1 MKKGLKDLA
10 ERSLKSFLKKKKIGF
25 TTALLTAFLI
35 TGGIGLASSAEL
47 AVQAQSSQEALLAN
61 IEAQKAEIS
70 ALLAENERAIKEA
83 RERHQ
88 TLLRQGDYYS
98 KSVHPSTQIFFNYSY
113 ESSGKMK
120 DVTRKEFAHDINI
133 VQEYIESLMS
143 RGASG
148 FSGTSSF
155 SGISGLSDEW
165 ANAFIAGEM
174 SAARLAELL
183 LTQGNGAVSVAMPNS
198 VEVDLGVNIVPLS
211 PTIPVVSKDV
221 DVSIDVPSIPN
232 VTVSVPTPNVPSFPT
247 ITASPP
253 TVGTITPPSV
263 SVSVEKPE
271 AVSTISVAAV
281 NPITPSGVS
290 VSVPPVNTSIN
301 APSVTPLVVT
311 TLIAPGP
318 PAAPSLSL
326 SPTAPIA
333 PIAPPAPAT
342 PTAPTAPVVSVLTPV
357 DITFAGT
364 GFPQG
369 SGKGMPQW
377 NIIINN
383 YETYSTTGTTI
394 TTGGSG
400 TSWTGTVNHESGSL
414 AASSAATP
422 LNAYISHAADWNV
435 VVSGNYTFIANTGG
449 NNSKIFGSVNPYMT
463 GNSTSADKTFDFQG
477 TLTMH
482 GNGAGT
488 TEAVIGFE
496 HQLLANGPSGG
507 SSYSNTNTANGTTHI
522 LRNSGTIDLNSGTN
536 MVAIMIDTEYFNG
549 AISGTSNSAFVKLPQ
564 TINDGLI
571 KISVGARQSVGI
583 DYGFFYL
590 GTGGYGPNSTV
601 SIGNIIVDGEESYG
615 VRLRDYYTRTDFYS
629 RTGIR
634 HYDLTRLEGI
644 TGKYIEVFGE
654 KNIGISIAQGR
665 SSGDPT
671 GGFGHLDSAGA
682 LDNADL
688 ISNLHILVGGKEN
701 VGFYRNP
708 NYTGTNTSA
717 MILNSSK
724 LGVSSGINTVVFDS
738 DAAQSTLFRSDRD
751 ELILDSSI
759 NLNLSLTT
767 SAADNALGLGVKNT
781 AMQAGASG
789 TGTGIVTN
797 RGSIIATANEFYGL
811 TAGFGGMTGST
822 ANNTGGTIVLTGNG
836 NIGIAIDSSN
846 NGSNTGIISML
857 GDNSTGVYNLGTF
870 TDSSAASVTVNGA
883 NSIGIYND
891 GTYTVI
897 NSDITASGAS
907 SKGIFNATG
916 NTIGSL
922 LGDIDISGANSI
934 GIYNQGTLGS
944 TGIPTQVVVDITSGS
959 NVIGVYNTGAA
970 YLSSTSTI
978 TGSGGT
984 SSIGVY
990 HTGSALTL
998 NGVAITLGSGSTGL
1012 YLAANSTISGSIG
1025 INGGNA
1031 RGIYN
1036 TATATMGAMP
1046 ITITNATGG
1055 VGIFNTGTITATNNG
1070 DVSLTNGLNPVGIG
1084 IQNTG
1089 TITGWDGDITAASAI
1104 INDGGSAS
1112 ITGTGTNTI
1121 TAATTNGSVGIY
1133 NTGTLTLGSSTI
1145 NSNVSGSTD
1154 TTSIFNSG
1162 TMSFANGTI
1171 TVAGNDSAA
1180 IYSIGTS
1187 LSITGS
1193 TPSTITATGT
1203 GSAGVYNTIGT
1214 VNITNASISATNTG
1228 SAGVSN
1234 TGINFTLGEG
1244 TIAGNVVGLYN
1255 AGGAN
1260 IGSAGPVSV
1269 TASTAGGS
1277 TGIYNTNNLVM
1288 EDTDVTSGGT
1298 GSSGI
1303 YNDGTINYDGAN
1315 SITVTNEATGLYVSA
1330 GIVNNGGG
1338 TLDIS
1343 LNNTSPTDPGVG
1355 VYARND
1361 GTTGSTVN
1369 LTGSTINVVNGSSAV
1384 ASYGL
1389 SSSIITNINLTNAT
1403 ISYNGNGFAI
1413 YSNGAFGR
1421 INLTGATLNLDGNAI
1436 GMEIDYSST
1445 PSVTLSGTTTINVD
1459 SNGVMLASLK
1469 NYGGTIAVSNMLLGV
1484 SGALGG
1490 ATIVENATDYIL
1502 ARVDGGIISIDTD
1515 ITKGATSGPGH
1526 DYYNR
1531 FQGQRIQTTVTGT
1544 TTVTA
1549 IMNAAQAAAYN
1560 NQVVAIESS
1569 SSANATSVSQTSVT
1583 LDSGAQIIAAMTTA
1597 GDPGA
1602 VGIFSNFGEVTLDI
1616 GSSITIQNGH
1626 DSVEDGVGIFAVNG
1640 SIVNSDGTVTV
1651 HGDNGIGIFS
1661 MGYRDDSGTIMID
1674 EFGGLT
1680 GEGEQNVTNTGTID
1694 MRGAGAIGIYG
1705 VNNTAGDVTA
1715 ADSLLV
1721 NTGSILMAD
1730 GTASNMSIGIYGDGV
1745 SAVDGITIEN
1755 SGTITV
1761 GDYGV
1766 GIYGI
1771 HAIIQGDGTGDLGT
1785 INIGG
1790 NSVGIVAEDSIL
1802 SGVTTLTL
1810 DTSDT
1815 LGLDKIGITFENSV
1829 SDIDFDIFGGSF
1841 EKGTLIHL
1849 DNIGIN
1855 FIYGIT
1861 PHMMEVGKYG
1871 VGIYLANS
1879 TGMTAENAGTI
1890 DLLSTS
1896 DEAIGMYTN
1905 DGDIENTGV
1914 INILSN
1920 FDQIGMYASGSTTAV
1935 DNSGGTINIGG
1946 NTGIGIYLENGVTA
1960 TNGSLAGVNFGATVQ
1975 NAVGI
1980 VLNGNS
1986 ASDITGGSLVSANA
2000 ARNILAFAQDGSQIT
2015 NLGTA
2020 NIDGNGYVGGV
2031 TTKTIGVYLNNN
2043 TSTQN
2048 TYGGMGTNLLVV
2060 EGAALGIYSNGDNLI
2075 KDATIEAKDNGSV
2088 GIYLDGQGE
2097 LDNLEILANNA
2108 FANESVVGI
2117 YATGGPVTI
2126 TNGLDIELGTIAG
2139 SDYGTGMYLSNGAT
2153 VTGTPITISNNSTQ
2167 TNVGLY
2173 YTNSGGTPLA
2183 QGVDISLFGNNL
2195 VGIYVDDGMTLTNA
2209 NTINYF
2215 GGSTQLVG
2223 TYVDFGSTYIS
2234 TSATDIIGA
2243 DQSAG
2248 ILAGNGLGINRGT
2261 LEVTASTGD
2270 SGAMVA
2276 IGKNLGDVARILN
2289 DTTGAL
2295 QVTNGVGML
2304 VDGDITNSGTSHGE
2318 NLGTIAVTGA
2328 SSAGV
2333 VVSGPNS
2340 TFDGT
2345 GGTINATGSQSVGI
2359 YLADTDTNQIISTG
2373 TLNMGASDSIG
2384 VYANSSKVDFN
2395 ITVPS
2400 TVANGIALL
2409 ASGTAATPTEITSI
2423 IDGSSASAP
2432 NPGLIS
2438 VYLENGNVIFSGST
2452 IKTAEKGIGLYF
2464 NKNTITNYALSG
2476 VTIDSLE
2483 TDGVGIYVDDL
2494 TLDYGITTN
2503 VDNGGI
2509 GLYVTGPSGVLDT
2522 NNGIVNIDGGLSSL
2536 GIMLAGGTG
2545 NLGVAGNFTINF
2557 GAGGGIGVLVQG
2569 GGTLNLGSMLTV
2581 TGLGILAAAENSNLS
2596 NSTTLTVNG
2605 LMGLLGNFT
2614 SGGPYKLENTS
2625 SGIINITNGGTGIA
2639 ALGVPGAAT
2648 VTAINDGVINVEG
2661 AAGLNSSVGI
2671 YTTIAEV
2678 QNNSVINVGQ
2688 DAVGIFARGTNNTIS
2703 SNNINLQD
2711 PDSIGIMI
2719 QGAIAGLTS
2728 ASITGVDNTT
2738 GIYLSNAN
2746 VSGVVNGGII
2756 NLGDDGVGIYAEDT
2770 TATISGDIT
2779 IGDQVSGSPIG
2790 ILASG
2795 TSTITLAPGTVITA
2809 GKGAIAVGASD
2820 GATVSGVDVSDITLS
2835 QGGVHL
2841 YVGNGGTIVGT
2852 GTLEADDNIGL
2863 MIDGTGAPST
2873 ITGITQIDVK
2883 NGGVGAYILN
2893 NGTLPTGLTV
2903 DILDGIGGS
2912 TPKYSIGVYYS
2923 GATAG
2928 AGTPIILPTFN
2939 QVGEY
2944 TIGAAFEEGTDA
2956 VISGT
2961 IATTSAA
2968 GKNQVSVM
2976 SKGTATLGNILKTD
2990 TIIVAGSEN
2999 IGLYGEYSD
3008 LTTGDII
3015 LGASAP
3021 SSDKST
3027 ASIGIYGKNSS
3038 ITTDDLY
3045 VGNYSIGI
3053 YGDTIGAGGIT
3064 TNDITVGE
3072 NAIGIYGTGS
3082 GLITTT
3088 GVVAVGKTSS
3098 IGVYGSD
3105 VNISVTG
3112 PLMTVEE
3119 GTSVGVV
3126 SENGGNV
3133 NYSGAMIIAD
3143 KGADTG
3149 SIGIYKKGTGIVTTG
3164 ADNWIVGESG
3174 YGLYLIED
3182 GIAGVPNIAINNAT
3196 MNLGMSAVGIYG
3208 EGADVEIRNNGH
3220 IIVGETDIAGD
3231 HSFKADHKNS
3241 VGIYLTEKAQGVN
3254 TGIIDVL
3261 ETHSA
3266 GVYVHGEDAYFENAV
3281 GGIINVDNGATGIL
3295 VKRYTDPSMLIGGIA
3310 VNNGI
3315 INLGNSNGPI
3325 IANTVNVGM
3334 AAYEGST
3341 IINGTTGI
3349 INVSSGTAMY
3359 IATGGILDNQG
3370 EINIYGASGV
3380 GVQGAGTV
3388 VNAGIINL
3396 IGGMGL
3402 AKDTDSAVVREGSVV
3417 IDGTG
3422 ITING
3427 NYITV
3432 GGTITA
3438 DAPIILNGAF
3448 VDIRNFR
3455 GEIPLFQAPDV
3466 SGVIKLVPSFA
3477 TLGNGYA
3484 FVVDNFTKSLVA
3496 GGVSGTVTVETS
3508 PMFIT
3513 NVGLG
3518 GELFVAKKPYVEL
3531 LAPGTMTTTE
3541 SSQFKNLY
3549 DGLDEILYSDP
3560 TGTSKDSLVLKGLNE
3575 YLETIYASSGTE
3587 AFNAEASRTIS
3598 ETRGDVYGTI
3608 QKRMQTIQK
3617 SFDGSFEELLSS
3629 YNTTKDSGK
3638 FSVMYTRG
3646 DYKDDTLGVDEYDY
3660 SIQGLLY
3667 MKEFEGRNFGNK
3679 WGYTLG
3685 FAVSKFDFD
3694 DGPTYGSKSKED
3706 VYSLRTGIH
3715 NVKNFNE
3722 EDSLRLVSRLELGYN
3737 RHETTRVLELDKVYK
3752 NKGKYDT
3759 YQVTL
3764 DNRLEKTVYRSM
3776 TSKVDLFAGLNLE
3789 YGIVNSFS
3797 ESGSLALK
3805 VKDNDYFSIQPEI
3818 GIKAEKRS
3826 YLGSKLSVKLYAEG
3840 SYAYELGDNYDRNKA
3855 KISSVDSEWYNL
3867 IKPEDEEGFFKGV
3880 LGLSLER
3887 SNKIGVSFD
3896 TEARK
3901 HDNKKDADLRY
3912 NLRLKYVF

>member
-61 IEAQKAEIS
+61 IEAQKAEIL

-98 KSVHPSTQIFFNYSY
+98 KSVHPSTQIFFNYTY
-113 ESSGKMK
+113 ENSGKMK
-120 DVTRKEFAHDINI
+120 DVTRKEFAHDISI

-165 ANAFIAGEM
+165 ANAFIAGDM

-183 LTQGNGAVSVAMPNS
+183 LIQGNGSVSVAMPNS

-221 DVSIDVPSIPN
+221 DVSIDVPSIPS

-247 ITASPP
+247 ITANPP

-271 AVSTISVAAV
+271 AVSPITVSAV
-281 NPITPSGVS
+281 NPITPSGVNVNVPG
-290 VSVPPVNTSIN
+290 VSTVIN
-301 APSVTPLVVT
+301 APSVTPLIVT
-311 TLIAPGP
+311 PPTSPSTPVPITLSI
-318 PAAPSLSL
+318 
-326 SPTAPIA
+326 
-333 PIAPPAPAT
+333 T
-342 PTAPTAPVVSVLTPV
+342 PTVPGAPTAPAAPVTPAAPAAPAVSVLNPV
-357 DITFAGT
+357 NITFVAGGFGQGTTQRWTPAGT
-364 GFPQG
+364 DVVGENFDYYNS
-369 SGKGMPQW
+369 SG
-377 NIIINN
+377 I
-383 YETYSTTGTTI
+383 TI
-394 TTGGSG
+394 TTGLAV
-400 TSWTGTVNHESGSL
+400 TSWTGSPITTNAASLTSPASRPTAL
-414 AASSAATP
+414 AAF
-422 LNAYISHAADWNV
+422 LSHAADK
-435 VVSGNYTFIANTGG
+435 SASIIGNYSFSGDTNITNR
-449 NNSKIFGSVNPYMT
+449 KIFASINPYGT
-463 GNSTSADKTFDFQG
+463 GQSTTTDKTFELASG
-477 TLTMH
+477 ATLTLH
-482 GNGAGT
+482 NNGNSSSAI
-488 TEAVIGFE
+488 IGFE
-496 HQLLANGPSGG
+496 HQLLANGGAG
-507 SSYSNTNTANGTTHI
+507 TSNYTNIRNGTTTHI
-522 LRNSGTIDLNSGTN
+522 LENNGTIDLNSGHN
-536 MVAIMIDTEYFNG
+536 MIGIMIDTEY
-549 AISGTSNSAFVKLPQ
+549 AVARQITSGFFYKKPQ
-564 TINDGLI
+564 TINNGLI
-571 KISVGARQSVGI
+571 KISSGATSSIAI
-583 DYGFFYL
+583 DYGWYQSASPDTILYL
-590 GTGGYGPNSTV
+590 GDIEINGTENYG
-601 SIGNIIVDGEESYG
+601 
-615 VRLRDYYTRTDFYS
+615 LRMRAHSSAPFYYS
-629 RTGIR
+629 
-634 HYDLTRLEGI
+634 LTRVHGSNG
-644 TGKYIEVFGE
+644 TIEVNGN
-654 KNIGISIAQGR
+654 KNIGIALFQGP
-665 SSGDPT
+665 SSTPMTANDYSGVSQTIDGGHTDPGDI
-671 GGFGHLDSAGA
+671 FH
-682 LDNADL
+682 DL
-688 ISNLHILVGGKEN
+688 NITVGGTEN
-701 VGFYRNP
+701 VGFYRNY
-708 NYTGTNTSA
+708 NNNTNALYLTGTNLA
-717 MILNSSK
+717 DFK
-724 LGVSSGINTVVFDS
+724 FASGATDGALI
-738 DAAQSTLFRSDRD
+738 RSDLG
-751 ELILDSSI
+751 EIILSKS
-759 NLNLSLTT
+759 LNLTDGNT
-767 SAADNALGLGVKNT
+767 GNT
-781 AMQAGASG
+781 ALQAGA
-789 TGTGIVTN
+789 TGIVTLASGTTLTSSLPTFYGMTAGN
-797 RGSIIATANEFYGL
+797 FAGSGGATAR
-811 TAGFGGMTGST
+811 
-822 ANNTGGTIVLTGNG
+822 NNGTITLTGGNS
-836 NIGIAIDSSN
+836 IGIAIAEF
-846 NGSNTGIISML
+846 NTGANTGAISVS
-857 GDNSTGVYNLGTF
+857 GGIGNNTGVYNLGTF
-870 TDSSAASVTVNGA
+870 TDSSSASVAV
-883 NSIGIYND
+883 
-891 GTYTVI
+891 
-897 NSDITASGAS
+897 
-907 SKGIFNATG
+907 
-916 NTIGSL
+916 
-922 LGDIDISGANSI
+922 SGANSI
-934 GIYNQGTLGS
+934 GIYNNGTYS
-944 TGIPTQVVVDITSGS
+944 TVNSAVTASGANSIGIFNASGKIITT
-959 NVIGVYNTGAA
+959 I
-970 YLSSTSTI
+970 SSTAISINGNNAVGIYNAGTVTNPISTPISI
-978 TGSGGT
+978 TGSGSETVGLYNTGT
-984 SSIGVY
+984 ATLSAGITAAGTATSAVGIYHSSG
-990 HTGSALTL
+990 TL
-998 NGVAITLGSGSTGL
+998 GINGVGITLDGGGTGL
-1012 YLAANSTISGSIG
+1012 YLSAASNISGANSISITGSG
-1025 INGGNA
+1025 V
-1031 RGIYN
+1031 GIYN
-1036 TATATMGAMP
+1036 TTATTLGAFP
-1046 ITITNATGG
+1046 VTISDGNSVGLYNTSTLNGTTSGAISVGSGTTTG
-1055 VGIFNTGTITATNNG
+1055 A
-1070 DVSLTNGLNPVGIG
+1070 IG
-1084 IQNTG
+1084 IQNTAGATINNLTGNITANTAISNQG
-1089 TITGWDGDITAASAI
+1089 TITGNTV
-1104 INDGGSAS
+1104 
-1112 ITGTGTNTI
+1112 NTI
-1121 TAATTNGSVGIY
+1121 TATTTNGSVGIY

-1145 NSNVSGSTD
+1145 NSNVSGSTN

-1162 TMSFANGTI
+1162 TMSFVNGTI
-1171 TVAGNDSAA
+1171 DVTGANSAV
-1180 IYSIGTS
+1180 IYSTGAS

-1193 TPSTITATGT
+1193 TSSTITATGS
-1203 GSAGVYNTIGT
+1203 GSAGVYNTTGT

-1228 SAGVSN
+1228 SAGVYN
-1234 TGINFTLGEG
+1234 TGSNFTLGEG

-1255 AGGAN
+1255 TGGAN

-1277 TGIYNTNNLVM
+1277 TGIYNTSNLVM
-1288 EDTDVTSGGT
+1288 EDTGVTSGGT

-1315 SITVTNEATGLYVSA
+1315 SITVANDATGLYVLA
-1330 GIVNNGGG
+1330 GAVTRTGG

-1355 VYARND
+1355 VYAIDD

-1384 ASYGL
+1384 ASYG
-1389 SSSIITNINLTNAT
+1389 SSTATTNINLTNAT
-1403 ISYNGNGFAI
+1403 ISYEGNGFAI
-1413 YSNGAFGR
+1413 YSNGEYGL

-1436 GMEIDYSST
+1436 GMEIDHSST

-1469 NYGGTIAVSNMLLGV
+1469 NYGGTIAVSNMTGGV
-1484 SGALGG
+1484 SVALGG
-1490 ATIVENATDYIL
+1490 ASIGGLATDYIL
-1502 ARVDGGIISIDTD
+1502 ARIDGGIISIDTD

-1526 DYYNR
+1526 DYYDR

-1549 IMNAAQAAAYN
+1549 VMNTAQAAAYS

-1569 SSANATSVSQTSVT
+1569 SSANATSVNETSVT
-1583 LDSGAQIIAAMTTA
+1583 LDTGAQIIAAMTTT

-1602 VGIFSNFGEVTLDI
+1602 VGVFSNFGEVTLDT

-1651 HGDNGIGIFS
+1651 HGDNGIGILS
-1661 MGYRDDSGTIMID
+1661 MGYREDSGTPQGP
-1674 EFGGLT
+1674 EFGSAIGQ
-1680 GEGEQNVTNTGTID
+1680 GEQDVTNTGTID

-1705 VNNTAGDVTA
+1705 VNNTAGDVAA

-1771 HAIIQGDGTGDLGT
+1771 HAIIQGDTLGDLGT
-1785 INIGG
+1785 IDIGG
-1790 NSVGIVAEDSIL
+1790 NSVGIVVKDSIL

-1810 DTSDT
+1810 QTSDT
-1815 LGLDKIGITFENSV
+1815 LGLDKVGITFENSV

-1849 DNIGIN
+1849 DNIGPN
-1855 FIYGIT
+1855 FTYGIT
-1861 PHMMEVGKYG
+1861 PRMMEVGKYG
-1871 VGIYLANS
+1871 VGIYLTNS
-1879 TGMTAENAGTI
+1879 TGMTAKNAGTI

-2000 ARNILAFAQDGSQIT
+2000 DRNILAFAQDGSQIT

-2126 TNGLDIELGTIAG
+2126 TNGLDIELGTTA
-2139 SDYGTGMYLSNGAT
+2139 DYGTGMYLSNGAT

-2195 VGIYVDDGMTLTNA
+2195 VGIYVDGGMTLTNA

-2243 DQSAG
+2243 AQSAG

-2276 IGKNLGDVARILN
+2276 IGKNLGDTARILN
-2289 DTTGAL
+2289 DTTGIL
-2295 QVTNGVGML
+2295 QVTDGVGML
-2304 VDGDITNSGTSHGE
+2304 VDGDITNLGTSHGE
-2318 NLGTIAVTGA
+2318 NLGTITVTGA

-2795 TSTITLAPGTVITA
+2795 TSAITLAPGTAITA

-3053 YGDTIGAGGIT
+3053 YGDTIATGGIT

-3266 GVYVHGEDAYFENAV
+3266 GVYVHGEDAYFENAL

-3438 DAPIILNGAF
+3438 DAPIYLNGAY

-3496 GGVSGTVTVETS
+3496 GGVSGSVTVETS

-3518 GELFVAKKPYVEL
+3518 GELFVAKKPYLEL

-3694 DGPTYGSKSKED
+3694 DGPTYGAKSKED
-3706 VYSLRTGIH
+3706 VYSLRAGIH

-3826 YLGSKLSVKLYAEG
+3826 YLGSKMSIKLYAEG